1 MWQCEHLSKK
11 KRNEKQMLDFREVI
25 SCSDLHDLC
34 FKGTPWT
41 FDNKQKGVN
50 NVKVRLDRAVATSSW
65 TDLYPNCNV
74 THLTSSRSDHCSILL
89 DLCKEEIM
97 NADAKPRR
105 YEAVWESEASLM
117 EEVKAAWENHSNPKD
132 LGVVASNLSGVMD
145 CLQAWEKK
153 TIGSVNGRIGKLRKK
168 LKKINMRNKTEEEE
182 KNREIER

>member
-1 MWQCEHLSKK
+1 
-11 KRNEKQMLDFREVI
+11 
-25 SCSDLHDLC
+25 
-34 FKGTPWT
+34 
-41 FDNKQKGVN
+41 
-50 NVKVRLDRAVATSSW
+50 
-65 TDLYPNCNV
+65 
-74 THLTSSRSDHCSILL
+74 
-89 DLCKEEIM
+89 M